1 MTRNIK
7 ARAFTLV
14 EMIVVIAVSAV
25 LLTIIAYPLFESFRI
40 TRQVQADAVAQDVS
54 RRVGERIV
62 REIGGAAAVRDNT
75 GVRGAVAVSLP
86 GADGTITKQLVPSAR
101 LVLVQVAQGDP
112 GNQANGYTDPNSGR
126 VDPTLEAPKGQPVF
140 PVAPGDL
147 HVIYV
152 VGLKDPFR
160 LYNNPYSNYKAGSA
174 NWAFNQAT
182 KDAWANQFKGEYK
195 TRQSSA
201 EDNLYCLYRIEV
213 NPYKPGTHTVNT
225 NLFADL
231 GRLDK
236 SALSAANPVQKALLD
251 RASESGPD
259 LNDPYL
265 LDPTVPA
272 PKYTSTVMGDPTTDD
287 PTDLSTTAKAKM
299 IRNLLKHAQIVTE
312 STRMDLLLPEADKA
326 SKQVRF
332 NANVPQVTAM
342 TAFRPGRVSSEPA
355 QAQTAARLGD
365 ESANAAKV
373 GPDVYRTVHGSWDAL
388 SMRIFPSVVPAT
400 FTYGAD
406 AGQPRAA
413 WSTGSVLDVL
423 PNSRGGYSLFGDGTT
438 ELFDITAYQQY
449 KQTDPAYAF
458 SKAVVG
464 LGGYARTF
472 VPVVPDAQAGQ
483 AVASFAVQEFGNPA
497 DRIPLD
503 APADAYNKNIP
514 SSNGT
519 DPGVATGPA
528 VVFNAAGYTNAW
540 AGYTNP
546 NERFVSL
553 YQNWETF
560 FPNPASAPAKDGP
573 GGPKRAIS
581 LRTTPMFGA
590 SRTFGPLDPRNGLY
604 RGSITPGSERVY
616 GPDQS
621 PGGDP
626 TKTVL
631 YQRVPNVDSV
641 SVGPN
646 QYKINYVDKTEPD
659 WAGVFGFGTVD
670 YDPTHYDATDF
681 LSAVLQERY
690 RAGYLE
696 LNSRPGEP
704 LPSGN
709 IYVTYRFQFTEPK
722 DVVTVSYDSAKSVET
737 VVSFVTYGPAG
748 QVLPVVNTNARA
760 AEVRNLIR

>member
-1 MTRNIK
+1 MKRNLR
-7 ARAFTLV
+7 ARAFTLI
-14 EMIVVIAVSAV
+14 EMIVVMAVSAI

-62 REIGGAAAVRDNT
+62 REIGGSAAVRDNT
-75 GVRGAVAVSLP
+75 GIRGAVAVSLP
-86 GADGTITKQLVPSAR
+86 GADGTITTQLVPSAR

-112 GNQANGYTDPNSGR
+112 GSLADPNSGR
-126 VDPTLEAPKGQPVF
+126 VDPTLQAPKGQPVF
-140 PVAPGDL
+140 PVTPGDL

-160 LYNNPYSNYKAGSA
+160 LYNNPYTSYKAGSGSWGY
-174 NWAFNQAT
+174 NTAT
-182 KDAWANQFKGEYK
+182 KNAWASQFKGEYLA
-195 TRQSSA
+195 RQGSN

-213 NPYKPGTHTVNT
+213 NPYKYAGGVRQVNT
-225 NLFADL
+225 ELFTDL
-231 GRLDK
+231 ARVDK
-236 SALSAANPVQKALLD
+236 TALSSSNPIQKALLD
-251 RASESGPD
+251 RTAEPGPD
-259 LNDPYL
+259 VNDPYL
-265 LDPTVPA
+265 LDPSVA
-272 PKYTSTVMGDPTTDD
+272 AAKYTSTQTGDPVTDD
-287 PTDLSTTAKAKM
+287 PADLSTTAKAKM
-299 IRNLLKHAQIVTE
+299 IRNLLRHSQIVTE

-326 SKQVRF
+326 NRQVRF
-332 NANVPQVTAM
+332 NSNVPQVTTM
-342 TAFRPGRVSSEPA
+342 TSFRPGRVSSEPA
-355 QAQTAARLGD
+355 QAQTPLRVGED
-365 ESANAAKV
+365 SANAAKI

-388 SMRIFPSVVPAT
+388 SMRIFPSTVPAS
-400 FTYGAD
+400 FSYGAD
-406 AGQPRAA
+406 AGQPRAP
-413 WSTGSVLDVL
+413 WTSGSVLDVL
-423 PNSRGGYSLFGDGTT
+423 PNDRGGLSLYGDGTT
-438 ELFDITAYQQY
+438 ELFDVTRYQQL
-449 KQTDPAYAF
+449 KQTDAAYAF
-458 SKAVVG
+458 SRSIVG
-464 LGGYARTF
+464 LGGYAKYF
-472 VPVVPDAQAGQ
+472 VPVVPDPQAGQ

-497 DRIPLD
+497 DRNSLD
-503 APADAYNKNIP
+503 SAADAYNKNVP

-528 VVFNAAGYTNAW
+528 VTFNAGGYTNAW
-540 AGYTNP
+540 ATYVNP

-560 FPNPASAPAKDGP
+560 FPTPANAPAKDGP
-573 GGPKRAIS
+573 AGPKRYVS
-581 LRTTPMFGA
+581 LRTMPMYGA
-590 SRTFGPLDPRNGLY
+590 SRTYGPLDPRNGLY
-604 RGSITPGSERVY
+604 RVSITPGSEKVY

-631 YQRVPNVDSV
+631 YQRVPNVDSI

-659 WAGVFGFGTVD
+659 WVGVFGFSSVD
-670 YDPTHYDATDF
+670 YDPTHYSATDF

-696 LNSRPGEP
+696 LNSRAPEP
-704 LPSGN
+704 LPNGN
-709 IYVTYRFQFTEPK
+709 IYVTYRFQFTEPR

>member
-1 MTRNIK
+1 MTRNLK

-14 EMIVVIAVSAV
+14 ELIVVMAVSAI

-54 RRVGERIV
+54 RRVSERIV
-62 REIGGAAAVRDNT
+62 REITGSAAVRDNT
-75 GVRGAVAVSLP
+75 GVRGAVSVTLP
-86 GADGTITKQLVPSAR
+86 GKDGTLTKQLVPSAK
-101 LVLVQVAQGDP
+101 LVMVQVAQGDP
-112 GNQANGYTDPNSGR
+112 GSQANGYTDPNSGR
-126 VDPTLEAPKGQPVF
+126 VDPTLESSKGQPIF
-140 PVAPGDL
+140 PVTAGDL

-152 VGLKDPFR
+152 IGLKDPFR
-160 LYNNPYSNYKAGSA
+160 LYNNPYSTYKAGSSGWGFSGA
-174 NWAFNQAT
+174 A
-182 KDAWANQFKGEYK
+182 KEAWANQFKGDAK
-195 TRQSSA
+195 ARQSSN

-231 GRLDK
+231 SRIDK
-236 SALSAANPVQKALLD
+236 SALSSADPVQKALLD
-251 RASESGPD
+251 RASEGGPD
-259 LNDPYL
+259 VNDPYL
-265 LDPTVPA
+265 LDPSVPA
-272 PKYTSTVMGDPTTDD
+272 PKYTAAQTGDPTTDD
-287 PTDLSTTAKAKM
+287 PADLSTTAKAKM
-299 IRNLLKHAQIVTE
+299 IRNLLKRAQIVTE

-326 SKQVRF
+326 NKQVKF
-332 NANVPQVTAM
+332 NGNVPQVTAM

-355 QAQTAARLGD
+355 QAQTAVRLG
-365 ESANAAKV
+365 EETANAAKV

-388 SMRIFPSVVPAT
+388 SMRIFPSVVPTT
-400 FTYGAD
+400 FAYSAD
-406 AGQPRAA
+406 AGQPRAP
-413 WSTGSVLDVL
+413 WTSGSVLDVL
-423 PNSRGGYSLFGDGTT
+423 PNGRGGYSLYGDGTT
-438 ELFDITAYQQY
+438 ELFDITAYQQA
-449 KQTDPAYAF
+449 KRTEPAYAF
-458 SKAVVG
+458 SKSILS
-464 LGGYARTF
+464 LGSYAKNF
-472 VPVVPDAQAGQ
+472 LPVIPDAQAGE
-483 AVASFAVQEFGNPA
+483 AVASFPVQEFGNPA
-497 DRIPLD
+497 DRVGLD
-503 APADAYNKNIP
+503 SPSDAYNKNIP

-519 DPGVATGPA
+519 DPGIATGPA
-528 VVFNAAGYTNAW
+528 VQFNAAGYTNAW
-540 AGYTNP
+540 ATYTTP

-553 YQNWETF
+553 YQFWPTY

-573 GGPKRAIS
+573 GGPKRFIS

-604 RGSITPGSERVY
+604 RVSVAVGSEKVY

-626 TKTVL
+626 TKTVA

-646 QYKINYVDKTEPD
+646 QYKINYVDRTEPD
-659 WAGVFGFGTVD
+659 WAGVFGFAGVN
-670 YDPTHYDATDF
+670 YDPTHYDPSDF
-681 LSAVLQERY
+681 LSANLQERY
-690 RAGYLE
+690 RAGYIE
-696 LNSRPGEP
+696 LNSRPAEP